1 MIFFTK
7 LLRFFSQHE
16 AVEAVRKDMISL
28 SDLVLQSLQN
38 KGLKCRVFHPHEF
51 IKGDKA
57 YFLGEL
63 NEIFEIV
70 TEQKVPI
77 LHGDVVDVIG
87 DQSFGILSGDH
98 IGK

>member
-1 MIFFTK
+1 
-7 LLRFFSQHE
+7 
-16 AVEAVRKDMISL
+16 MISL
-28 SDLVLQSLQN
+28 SDLVLHSLQN

-57 YFLGEL
+57 DFLGEL
-63 NEIFEIV
+63 NDIFETA